1 MTHKWSIS
9 EREEHWTD
17 VVVANVSAMHTKNAA
32 KVYLSA
38 AMLMI
43 KLTDNILDN
52 PDDRKYREVCV
63 FCNTLLD
70 FHKLQIKL
78 RNPRIRDEVLKC
90 DGAEDALIGM
100 GWTKRV
106 IDMEEKMFWDRPD
119 SDFERLKLGKTELV
133 KYVSMIREKAS
144 DDPKERE
151 RREREEIMKVIH
163 TDKEARLKKY
173 AKKEV
178 TNPAPCP
185 NTAPPVLISETGPK
199 HS

>member
-52 PDDRKYREVCV
+52 PDDRKYRE
-63 FCNTLLD
+63 
-70 FHKLQIKL
+70 IKL